1 MAQRMGV
8 LARMHVKR
16 KFSRKAFGERFQ
28 SIFQSDIKKHDAS
41 ATFLLSCAVTVLFI
55 LKPFSFACAFV
66 ENMLYCVVAEGRR
79 RVE

>member
-1 MAQRMGV
+1 MNHISKDSTMAQRMGV

-55 LKPFSFACAFV
+55 LKLPFFLWLSCQ
-66 ENMLYCVVAEGRR
+66 R
-79 RVE
+79 